1 MGIELERQVML
12 EMESSNPMPGQKGT
26 APDRRLLSRSTEA
39 FFDILSPL
47 PMEHTYYPHC
57 GFLSSCYNVQMAWPF
72 KPDGTI
78 MQQLAVTFDLN
89 NDTICRRSCYG
100 SLLWVESS
108 MGWGCGREP
117 DTLLTASWCLLNLKI
132 NQQSECGGWNIWLI
146 LIAYSRCF
154 RPRLLAPWIPD
165 WSTRP

>member
-1 MGIELERQVML
+1 
-12 EMESSNPMPGQKGT
+12 
-26 APDRRLLSRSTEA
+26 
-39 FFDILSPL
+39 
-47 PMEHTYYPHC
+47 
-57 GFLSSCYNVQMAWPF
+57 
-72 KPDGTI
+72 

-132 NQQSECGGWNIWLI
+132 NQQSECGGWIFDWFWLLI
-146 LIAYSRCF
+146 LDAFGHACWLHGF
-154 RPRLLAPWIPD
+154 QTQVLGPRQY
-165 WSTRP
+165 